1 MQESRSLC
9 WRLNWYRQSE
19 LDGAL
24 LLGRLVRRAS
34 DPYLVAQLTKHCADE
49 ARHAWQWARTIED
62 LNLPTVR
69 IRRSYQSFYL
79 AEIPTPRTIT
89 EVLALT
95 HVFEHRVH
103 RHFSDELNHPGVPE
117 EVRRTFRAMLR
128 DEQGHLDW
136 IAVWLSRRPEAD
148 VILKRYRQADERVVD
163 RLMPYANRLWQV
175 DGLGEE
181 LIEGM
186 EYAYGTAQEERNQA
200 QSQHPA

>member
-1 MQESRSLC
+1 MRERRSLY

-24 LLGRLVRRAS
+24 LLGRMVRHVT
-34 DPYLVAQLTKHCADE
+34 DPYLVRQLTQHCADE
-49 ARHAWQWARTIED
+49 ARHAWQWARTIDVLE
-62 LNLPTVR
+62 LPTMR

-79 AEIPTPRTIT
+79 DETSAPRTIT

-103 RHFSDELNHPGVPE
+103 SHFADELSQGGLPE

-136 IAVWLSRRPEAD
+136 VAGWLSSRPDAAAA
-148 VILKRYRQADERVVD
+148 LSRYRGADERVVE
-163 RLMPYANRLWQV
+163 RLMPYAEHMW
-175 DGLGEE
+175 DIEGLGEE
-181 LIEGM
+181 LVE
-186 EYAYGTAQEERNQA
+186 ESDAEHRTEQEECHQA
-200 QSQHPA
+200 ESQHST